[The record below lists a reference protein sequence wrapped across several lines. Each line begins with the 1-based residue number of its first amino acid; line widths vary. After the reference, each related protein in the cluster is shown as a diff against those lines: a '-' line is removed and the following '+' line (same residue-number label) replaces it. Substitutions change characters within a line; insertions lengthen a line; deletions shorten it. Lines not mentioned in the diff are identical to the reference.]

1 MQPALGV
8 LDVYCG
14 AKTTDLDHLRP
25 LVQNKRPT
33 GYVHEIGNLVPACGP
48 CNQSKGGQDWRQWMQ
63 GNARGSP
70 TTKGVNNIAERINQ
84 LERFENWA
92 KLRKEDLQSPAQKE
106 EWEKHWE
113 NLEVIL
119 KKMAEAQIH
128 AEKLR
133 EAMQAALQS
142 SRDCQGRAE

>member
-1 MQPALGV
+1 MKIRRPLTITSRTSSITNSFVQAIVPRFEPSLEELTQALSFFGMT
-8 LDVYCG
+8 LESTACVYCG

-25 LVQNKRPT
+25 LVQSKRPT

-70 TTKGVNNIAERINQ
+70 TTKGVNNIIERINQ

-92 KLRKEDLQSPAQKE
+92 KLRKED
-106 EWEKHWE
+106 
-113 NLEVIL
+113 
-119 KKMAEAQIH
+119 
-128 AEKLR
+128 
-133 EAMQAALQS
+133 
-142 SRDCQGRAE
+142 